1 MVKPTKVLKTM
12 YGNMMKAILPVS
24 VIRCTQNTDID
35 RHLPGGLKSE
45 RHLAQVVKDYD
56 KLAAEMRKSKDPSV
70 ESKINGPFV
79 HNLPKRK
86 PVKRKIFTFRGIQ
99 STHSVTHRIQ
109 EKKVYNNIYPDVP
122 TNSGLVSSSHFK
134 FQLIFRV

>member
-1 MVKPTKVLKTM
+1 M
-12 YGNMMKAILPVS
+12 YLEHVDNVAEEGK
-24 VIRCTQNTDID
+24 Q
-35 RHLPGGLKSE
+35 LPGGLKSE

-70 ESKINGPFV
+70 ESKTNGPFV

-86 PVKRKIFTFRGIQ
+86 PAKCKVFTFRGIQ

-109 EKKVYNNIYPDVP
+109 EKKVYINIYLDVP
-122 TNSGLVSSSHFK
+122 TNSGLVSSS
-134 FQLIFRV
+134 L

>member
-1 MVKPTKVLKTM
+1 M
-12 YGNMMKAILPVS
+12 YLEHVDNVAEEGK
-24 VIRCTQNTDID
+24 Q
-35 RHLPGGLKSE
+35 LPGGLKSE

-86 PVKRKIFTFRGIQ
+86 PVKRKVFTFRGIQ

-109 EKKVYNNIYPDVP
+109 EKKVYNNIYPDIP
-122 TNSGLVSSSHFK
+122 TNSGLVSSS
-134 FQLIFRV
+134 L